1 MTIKELNKLIKEEL
15 DAFIQ
20 EDEED
25 APMDMGDNDMGDD
38 IEVTTDEPE
47 AEEDPL
53 DLLRQ
58 IYDMLKPI
66 VDDEEEMGDEG
77 DMEDMES
84 GEEDEES
91 DGDEE
96 EEGDEDSGED
106 DLKEYTDPLA
116 VASGVSN
123 TGNALSQLTG
133 IPMNVIVLLLVFGL
147 PITYMLTLQGIELIK
162 RANVPEFVKRAAMKA
177 ASLFQKSGKSGEE
190 IGSEVEALQSKGEA
204 QVIDA
209 LGSAEGMNESLDN
222 FTDEEKMKFIKNLNA
237 GGSGMMNE
245 SVKTRRN
252 NRKLNESRQLKSR
265 FQKLANIKK

>member
-15 DAFIQ
+15 DAFMQ

-25 APMDMGDNDMGDD
+25 ASMDMGND

-66 VDDEEEMGDEG
+66 VDDEEEMGGEG
-77 DMEDMES
+77 DMEDMEDMES
-84 GEEDEES
+84 GEEDEEG

-96 EEGDEDSGED
+96 EDEDSGED

-133 IPMNVIVLLLVFGL
+133 IPLNILLIILVFGI
-147 PITYMLTLQGIELIK
+147 PITYMLTLQGIELVK
-162 RANVPEFVKRAAMKA
+162 KMNVPGFVKRAAMKA
-177 ASLFQKSGKSGEE
+177 ASIFQKSGKSGEA
-190 IGSEVEALQSKGEA
+190 ISSEVEALQSKGEA

-222 FTDEEKMKFIKNLNA
+222 FTDEEKMKLIKNLNA

-252 NRKLNESRQLKSR
+252 NHKLTNLDNLN
-265 FQKLANIKK
+265 LAFKN

>member
-66 VDDEEEMGDEG
+66 VDDEGEMGDEG

-96 EEGDEDSGED
+96 DEDSGED

-133 IPMNVIVLLLVFGL
+133 IPLNMLIIILVFGI
-147 PITYMLTLQGIELIK
+147 PITYMLTLQGIELVK
-162 RANVPEFVKRAAMKA
+162 KMNVPGFVKRAAMKA
-177 ASLFQKSGKSGEE
+177 ASIF
-190 IGSEVEALQSKGEA
+190 
-204 QVIDA
+204 
-209 LGSAEGMNESLDN
+209 
-222 FTDEEKMKFIKNLNA
+222 
-237 GGSGMMNE
+237 
-245 SVKTRRN
+245 
-252 NRKLNESRQLKSR
+252 
-265 FQKLANIKK
+265 

>member
-15 DAFIQ
+15 DAFMQ

-25 APMDMGDNDMGDD
+25 APMDMGDDNMDDD

-66 VDDEEEMGDEG
+66 VDDEGEMEDEG

-96 EEGDEDSGED
+96 EEDEDSGED

-133 IPMNVIVLLLVFGL
+133 IPLNILIIILVFGI
-147 PITYMLTLQGIELIK
+147 PITYMLTLQGIELVK
-162 RANVPEFVKRAAMKA
+162 KMNVPGFVKRAAMKA
-177 ASLFQKSGKSGEE
+177 ASIFQKSGKSGEA
-190 IGSEVEALQSKGEA
+190 ISSEVEALQSKGEA

-209 LGSAEGMNESLDN
+209 LGSAEGINESLDN
-222 FTDEEKMKFIKNLNA
+222 FTDEEKIKLIKNLNA

-252 NRKLNESRQLKSR
+252 NHKLNESRQLKSR

>member
-15 DAFIQ
+15 DAFMQ

-25 APMDMGDNDMGDD
+25 ASMDMGND

-66 VDDEEEMGDEG
+66 VDDEEEMGGEG
-77 DMEDMES
+77 DMEDMEDMES

-96 EEGDEDSGED
+96 EEDEDSGED

-133 IPMNVIVLLLVFGL
+133 IPLNILLIILVFGI
-147 PITYMLTLQGIELIK
+147 PITYMLTLQGIELVK
-162 RANVPEFVKRAAMKA
+162 KMNVPGFVKRAAMKA
-177 ASLFQKSGKSGEE
+177 ASIFQKSGKSGEA
-190 IGSEVEALQSKGEA
+190 ISSEVEALQSKGEA

-222 FTDEEKMKFIKNLNA
+222 FTDEEKMKLIKNLNA

-252 NRKLNESRQLKSR
+252 NHKLNESRQLKSR